1 MKTRGFDWLTVIA
14 LAALAYVTG
23 TALHEHLGHAA
34 SCVALGSHVEKFGA
48 FYVDCDDT
56 RLSAMRVRWVALAG
70 PIVSLLTGLVCA
82 RLLRVARAPLTRLF
96 TWMLASIGLMTAF
109 GYMLFS
115 AVSGIG
121 DLGTG
126 NDGLLHGV
134 AMPWLWRV
142 LMGGIGYWL
151 YDRSVVWSMRTLAG
165 LSLVVRTH
173 EVATRDRRQPL
184 GNGVVDEP
192 AQFLQRH
199 GGGTDRLDRPID
211 HLNRTGG
218 IGAETAAVVDQSGY
232 GGKGKKDQRSFF
244 MFLRSLGKADH
255 QSQKNCGGNQYSV
268 YGHEYVLL

>member
-56 RLSAMRVRWVALAG
+56 RLSTMRVRWVALAG

-126 NDGLLHGV
+126 NEGLLHDV

-165 LSLVVRTH
+165 IVGGREERPQRVQRIALLTYIAGAVTCIVIGLFNPEGIVIVLTSAAAASL
-173 EVATRDRRQPL
+173 
-184 GNGVVDEP
+184 
-192 AQFLQRH
+192 
-199 GGGTDRLDRPID
+199 GGTSGFAWGPP
-211 HLNRTGG
+211 RTRV
-218 IGAETAAVVDQSGY
+218 GAGDSDALAFPRNWAWIAASVV
-232 GGKGKKDQRSFF
+232 
-244 MFLRSLGKADH
+244 L
-255 QSQKNCGGNQYSV
+255 
-268 YGHEYVLL
+268 VLAYAIVFGPTITMPAG